1 MASPSTPGPSGTE
14 PSGEPQYQAPFA
26 ELLDIRSG
34 QSADGVGSVFMSIQ
48 DKHRQTAG
56 VVQGG
61 LLVTLADHA
70 LYRAVQSVLGPQEAN
85 VTVELK
91 VNFIAPA
98 KDGEL
103 TATARV
109 VSRGG
114 RIVVG
119 EMEVT
124 DQQGRVV
131 ARGLGTCL
139 VVPRRGS

>member
-1 MASPSTPGPSGTE
+1 MATPHQPGLP
-14 PSGEPQYQAPFA
+14 GEPKYQAPFA

-34 QSADGVGSVFMSIQ
+34 QSSGGVGSVFMTIQ
-48 DKHRQTAG
+48 EKHRQNHG

-61 LLVTLADHA
+61 LIVTLADHA
-70 LYRAVQSVLGPQEAN
+70 LYRAVQSVLGPQENN

-124 DQQGRVV
+124 DQQGRSI

-139 VVPRRGS
+139 VVGQPPS